1 MTQDSSTALSVAK
14 DLDRAMTY
22 VADDIVWD
30 APTGRI
36 EDAEAFRQ
44 VLAPFVQMVTG
55 TDLLAA
61 FGDDQTTVLPCLE
74 FRTPAPR
81 RMP

>member
-1 MTQDSSTALSVAK
+1 
-14 DLDRAMTY
+14 MTY
-22 VADDIVWD
+22 VADDIVGD

-55 TDLLAA
+55 ADLLAA
-61 FGDDQTTVLPCLE
+61 FSDDQTTVLPCLE
-74 FRTPAPR
+74 IRTPEPR

>member
-1 MTQDSSTALSVAK
+1 
-14 DLDRAMTY
+14 
-22 VADDIVWD
+22 
-30 APTGRI
+30 
-36 EDAEAFRQ
+36 
-44 VLAPFVQMVTG
+44 VTG
-55 TDLLAA
+55 ADLLAA